1 MGYQFATIGLG
12 PVLLAQGRYVRR
24 VTPRLPEPAGQRQG
38 IDGAGPALSLLIL
51 GDSAAAGV
59 GVTTQSE
66 ALSGQLVSA
75 LSPYFRIS
83 WKLVARTGLT
93 TQEILQQ
100 LEAEPGQRFDV
111 AVTSAGVN
119 DVTGGTGRDQ
129 WLATQHQL
137 VELLRHKFQTR
148 HILLSSLPPMHGF
161 PALPQPLRWYLGMRA
176 KRLNQGLSNW
186 VEQHQGCEFV
196 SIDFPLSSGL
206 MASDGFH
213 PGAAAYSIW
222 AGQLADVIRRRLKS
236 SNAWSGAVAED
247 VWPGPMVTE

>member
-38 IDGAGPALSLLIL
+38 VDGAGPALSLLIL

-93 TQEILQQ
+93 TQQILEQ

-176 KRLNQGLSNW
+176 RRLNHVLRNW
-186 VEQHQGCEFV
+186 AEQDQSCEFV
-196 SIDFPLSSGL
+196 SIDFPLSAGL

-213 PGAAAYSIW
+213 PGVAAYSMW
-222 AGQLADVIRRRLKS
+222 ASQLADVIRRRLAS
-236 SNAWSGAVAED
+236 TCARPDTAPAD
-247 VWPGPMVTE
+247 VWPLSIVTE